1 MEKFDFAVFVSPMFD
16 KHSFTDKNI
25 KTQIT
30 NIEQAVNNI
39 DTQSGTIS
47 DEILNKLSHSKPVVP
62 TMVQKPQTAQ

>member
-1 MEKFDFAVFVSPMFD
+1 MTA
-16 KHSFTDKNI
+16 KNI